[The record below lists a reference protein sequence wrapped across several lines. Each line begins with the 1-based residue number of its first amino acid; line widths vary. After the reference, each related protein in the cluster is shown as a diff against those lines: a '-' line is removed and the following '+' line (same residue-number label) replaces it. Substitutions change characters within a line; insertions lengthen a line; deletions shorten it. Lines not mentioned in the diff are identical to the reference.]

1 MMHTMSKRKKSQV
14 PVHRNTPFVYLAV
27 HKTVADRIRSA
38 ALASKTRICN
48 LLEDWCNKQLP
59 ADEPGT
65 DEPIV
70 VTGQGDYQTVIRPS
84 DLA

>member
-38 ALASKTRICN
+38 ASASKTRICN
-48 LLEDWCNKQLP
+48 LLEDWCNNCLP
-59 ADEPGT
+59 MNRAPT
-65 DEPIV
+65 N
-70 VTGQGDYQTVIRPS
+70 RS
-84 DLA
+84 L